1 MSDSVAQ
8 LERLAK
14 QHGVTVT
21 VRANGHVQ
29 ARGSIL
35 VNWYPNSRKA
45 VMYVAGT
52 VKGVEHATPMQVID
66 AAIGKSLPPMRKTH
80 RRKDYSRYKRKLWR
94 GNRHL
99 ANNCHWCKQSMTF
112 GEATI
117 DHVIPLSLGGINHL
131 NNYVLSCHPCNNARG
146 NSIPRMA

>member
-52 VKGVEHATPMQVID
+52 VKGVKYATPMQVID
-66 AAIGKSLPPMRKTH
+66 AAIGKHLPKIPTVE
-80 RRKDYSRYKRKLWR
+80 RRKVTRTRSSNY
-94 GNRHL
+94 GG
-99 ANNCHWCKQSMTF
+99 A
-112 GEATI
+112 
-117 DHVIPLSLGGINHL
+117 IPIAIGAESN
-131 NNYVLSCHPCNNARG
+131 
-146 NSIPRMA
+146 

>member
-66 AAIGKSLPPMRKTH
+66 AAIGKHLPKIPTVE
-80 RRKDYSRYKRKLWR
+80 RRKSYTHAKLELWR
-94 GNRHL
+94 RDPH
-99 ANNCHWCKQSMTF
+99 CYWCRVELSQDA
-112 GEATI
+112 ATV
-117 DHVIPLSLGGINHL
+117 DHRIPLSRGGLNCG